1 MFDAE
6 KFVADHQGTDVY
18 EIIELAYKQGK
29 ADGHSEQLGTNLAE
43 DGTDCSEFPNSSDTI
58 SRQAAIDALD
68 KRFDNIPMICKW

>member
-29 ADGHSEQLGTNLAE
+29 ADGHSEQLRKVVAE
-43 DGTDCSEFPNSSDTI
+43 LKELIREQEEDE
-58 SRQAAIDALD
+58 
-68 KRFDNIPMICKW
+68 